1 MGDHAALQRDYTQIV
16 QAFGGPSRAH
26 PFLGRFRH
34 YFTITPRHLDEA
46 GAGIAAFAALEAVE
60 MVGLW
65 FAKRWAEYLT
75 FVATAPSSRWRCYE
89 LTSGVSA
96 LKLVT
101 FVINL
106 AIALYLLWAKRL
118 FGLNGGGRA
127 EERAPPGGE
136 PLGTARG
143 GPVRRH
149 LNPRAGRTAASPR
162 RSQPRNGGDT
172 RRCHGG
178 GVPGGRAHS
187 DTQPTA
193 GGPNAM
199 SYQAEYIWIDGTEP
213 SPLLRSKTRIV
224 ADGKEPGIWGFDGS
238 STNQAAGSD
247 SDCVLRPV
255 FSCPDPLRGPNDK
268 LVMCEVLLTD
278 FTPHPTNTRAACA
291 AAAEKYADQEPWFGI
306 EQEYTFLQGGPT
318 AGLAGPGLPGPAG
331 ARITA
336 GWGGTRCPG
345 ATSSSA
351 TPWPAWT
358 RGSPS
363 RAPTPRS

>member
-1 MGDHAALQRDYTQIV
+1 
-16 QAFGGPSRAH
+16 
-26 PFLGRFRH
+26 
-34 YFTITPRHLDEA
+34 
-46 GAGIAAFAALEAVE
+46 
-60 MVGLW
+60 
-65 FAKRWAEYLT
+65 
-75 FVATAPSSRWRCYE
+75 
-89 LTSGVSA
+89 
-96 LKLVT
+96 
-101 FVINL
+101 
-106 AIALYLLWAKRL
+106 
-118 FGLNGGGRA
+118 
-127 EERAPPGGE
+127 
-136 PLGTARG
+136 
-143 GPVRRH
+143 
-149 LNPRAGRTAASPR
+149 
-162 RSQPRNGGDT
+162 
-172 RRCHGG
+172 
-178 GVPGGRAHS
+178 
-187 DTQPTA
+187 
-193 GGPNAM
+193 M

-238 STNQAAGSD
+238 STNQAAGND

-306 EQEYTFLQGGPT
+306 EQEYTFLQGGRPLGWP
-318 AGLAGPGLPGPAG
+318 AQGFPGSPG

-336 GWGGTRCPG
+336 AWGATRCPG

-351 TPWPAWT
+351 TPSPAWT